1 MMEDETRGLLAN
13 ADIARAALHS
23 LGAIVVVLDG
33 SFQVTDCNTACGA
46 MMGAPARVWR
56 GRQIWELFAPE
67 DREAVRAIVM
77 TPDQAGQLHEHDLHT
92 GGRPRRI
99 SWAVHPISET
109 GHWLLTG
116 IDVTRCRRAD
126 AALAASEARFRAVI
140 ENAAEA
146 ILGVDP
152 TGRIVVA
159 NPAAARMFG
168 YEIDELV
175 GAELPMLVPDWY
187 RDRHAD
193 AQNQYFGNPADRR
206 MGQRGDLAGRRKDG
220 SEVPLEISLSHVRTA
235 EGGMAIALLQDVT
248 ERRENRRRL
257 QALARRLMTAQEEER
272 RRIAR
277 DLHDDLT
284 QTISLL
290 GIKLGFLKQ
299 RVDLPRERLLEEIE
313 DARRQVDGLVEEVRA
328 LSHRLHPSVLEYSG
342 LEAALDSLAAD
353 VERHDGPAVRVVVDR
368 TAAGIPA
375 GAASVLYHIA
385 QEALRN
391 AAKHSEARTVD
402 VRVECSAD
410 WLRMRIVD
418 DGRGFE
424 PDGIRG
430 EAGLGLIS
438 MEERAL
444 GLGGRFAI
452 STEPGRGTRIEVE
465 VPLRKGPA

>member
-1 MMEDETRGLLAN
+1 
-13 ADIARAALHS
+13 
-23 LGAIVVVLDG
+23 
-33 SFQVTDCNTACGA
+33 
-46 MMGAPARVWR
+46 
-56 GRQIWELFAPE
+56 LFAPE

-175 GAELPMLVPDWY
+175 GAQLHMLVPDWFQG
-187 RDRHAD
+187 RHAE
-193 AQNQYFGNPADRR
+193 AQRKYFEQPRDRR

-220 SEVPLEISLSHVRTA
+220 TEVPIEISLSHV
-235 EGGMAIALLQDVT
+235 
-248 ERRENRRRL
+248 
-257 QALARRLMTAQEEER
+257 LARRLMTAQEEER

-313 DARRQVDGLVEEVRA
+313 DARRQVDGLVEEVRV

-353 VERHDGPAVRVVVDR
+353 VERHDGPAVRVEVDR
-368 TAAGIPA
+368 TAAEIPA

-391 AAKHSEARTVD
+391 AAKHAEARTVD
-402 VRVECSAD
+402 VRVVCDAD
-410 WLRMRIVD
+410 WLRLRISD

-465 VPLRKGPA
+465 VPLRNSPA